1 MHIQYAWRVA
11 ATVLFALAV
20 GGTLTLIA
28 LGHVGSDPW
37 ANPWFDAGLLL
48 STVSIRLVLRAYGG
62 SFLLRLIA
70 EER

>member
-1 MHIQYAWRVA
+1 MHIQHALRLA
-11 ATVLFALAV
+11 ATMLFAVAV

-28 LGHVGSDPW
+28 LGHVGRDPW

-48 STVSIRLVLRAYGG
+48 SIISIRLVLRAYGG
-62 SFLLRLIA
+62 NFLLRLIA